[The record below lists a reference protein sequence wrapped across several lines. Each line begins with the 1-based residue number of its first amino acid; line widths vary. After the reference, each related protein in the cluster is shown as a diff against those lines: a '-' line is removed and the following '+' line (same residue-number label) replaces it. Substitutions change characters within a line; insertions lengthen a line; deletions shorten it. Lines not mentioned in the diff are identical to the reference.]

1 MVVFRIHSNF
11 FIVLPIRLKTCRSN
25 GIFVFLQGKLC
36 SPESV
41 SGVQFV
47 QVCIYVLSV
56 LRKHTYNMTVPAQLI
71 NIQNIERRST
81 TSDDKM
87 VFKNN

>member
-1 MVVFRIHSNF
+1 MVVFRIHCNF
-11 FIVLPIRLKTCRSN
+11 FIGLPNRLKTYRSN
-25 GIFVFLQGKLC
+25 GFFVFLQGTLS

-41 SGVQFV
+41 SGEQFV
-47 QVCIYVLSV
+47 QACINVLSV
-56 LRKHTYNMTVPAQLI
+56 LRKHTYNMILPAQFI

-81 TSDDKM
+81 RSDDKM